1 MARRARAQTVSAQL
15 QFPADEGLGKI
26 SSDCFATDASLV
38 ARSTAVWP
46 ADCLAQAA
54 MLAARIS
61 RALALRCPCWAH
73 GRFQVPLILA
83 SLSVNGRTRSAAQGA
98 RLFRSH
104 AGPPLSAAN
113 TKHDQP
119 GADDAGSLSTLRLS
133 ENAMQVLADLQK
145 YVVVVQHACSSPW
158 RVTRAA
164 SRRHTE
170 VGLLL
175 QNPSTASKDIGK
187 LSKEL
192 GRLDPAVT
200 MFEEY
205 LAAIDDAEQLQELR
219 NSCDMATDVRATLP
233 CNLMPWT
240 SHVAPGFCGRTEKKW
255 LSWPRM
261 SSGRCGRLPC
271 SCATH

>member
-145 YVVVVQHACSSPW
+145 YVVVGLHA
-158 RVTRAA
+158 
-164 SRRHTE
+164 RR
-170 VGLLL
+170 G
-175 QNPSTASKDIGK
+175 A
-187 LSKEL
+187 
-192 GRLDPAVT
+192 
-200 MFEEY
+200 
-205 LAAIDDAEQLQELR
+205 
-219 NSCDMATDVRATLP
+219 
-233 CNLMPWT
+233 
-240 SHVAPGFCGRTEKKW
+240 
-255 LSWPRM
+255 
-261 SSGRCGRLPC
+261 
-271 SCATH
+271 